1 MQIENYGVTKSY
13 IQKNNKKSFN
23 ELKWKGKY
31 DGNKAH
37 IELLLNE
44 DGNKEYMQMKL
55 TNKEL
60 MELLNVKPIET
71 PLDQKLLMD
80 FMPMRSKTR
89 KSKTRKSKT
98 KKRKIKK

>member
-13 IQKNNKKSFN
+13 IQKNNKKSLN

-44 DGNKEYMQMKL
+44 DGKKEYMQMKL

-60 MELLNVKPIET
+60 MELLNVQPIET

-80 FMPMRSKTR
+80 FMPMRSTTKRR

-98 KKRKIKK
+98 RKIKK